1 MIPCLKKSVQKKSLI
16 RLICYGFLF
25 FTSFSIEVHA
35 ENKKLPIG
43 DISKKWY
50 VYSTAWKTFLPYVPS
65 RHFSYQ
71 SKSLLFEGQKS
82 YGTFLQI
89 EPQQDYHVF
98 VNGVYQSVYHPNKTY
113 WIGVDS
119 LVQRYPKSKYVV
131 LTFYNKQL
139 RGIPDKVTQMML
151 RSENRKDQEELF
163 TISSR
168 PSTVLN
174 NFFING
180 ALLVIFIFALIYRY
194 FPRNFTFFFRFR
206 DWITFTYKED
216 AVVKTIFSFPNLMM
230 LFCLCLLTGYLA
242 FYNSYL
248 DPTESEMLK
257 LGGEDIL
264 WGDAVLFIL
273 QKAGLAFVLFLGRYF
288 IYVVFTNLF
297 KIEVLATPH
306 FIKSVQTNIQ
316 FFSVLN
322 FVLFFLYL
330 IGGAS
335 LHPALNL
342 IDLLVN
348 FYFLIRMIYFFFLF
362 KKTFHVNSIT
372 LLAYLLFMEGQVVI
386 FGIRQLIF
394 PNNL

>member
-1 MIPCLKKSVQKKSLI
+1 MLPFLKKSVQNQSFL

-25 FTSFSIEVHA
+25 FMSFSSELLA

-50 VYSTAWKTFLPYVPS
+50 VYSPAWKTFLPYVPS
-65 RHFSYQ
+65 KHFSYQ

-89 EPQQDYHVF
+89 EPQQEYHLF
-98 VNGVYQSVYHPNKTY
+98 VNGVYQSVFHANKTY

-119 LVQRYPKSKYVV
+119 LVKRYPASKYVV
-131 LTFYNKQL
+131 FTLYSNQL
-139 RGIPDKVTQMML
+139 RGIPDKVTQMIQ
-151 RSENRKDQEELF
+151 RSDSRQDQEDLF

-168 PSTVLN
+168 PSSVLN

-180 ALLVIFIFALIYRY
+180 TLLVIFIFALIYRY
-194 FPRNFTFFFRFR
+194 FPRNFTFFFRYR

-242 FYNSYL
+242 FYNAYL
-248 DPTESEMLK
+248 DPTESETLK
-257 LGGEDIL
+257 LGGEEVL

-273 QKAGLAFVLFLGRYF
+273 KKSGLAFVLFLGRYF
-288 IYVVFTNLF
+288 VYVVFTSLF

-316 FFSVLN
+316 FFSLLY

-335 LHPALNL
+335 LHPALHA

-348 FYFLIRMIYFFFLF
+348 LYFLIRMIYFFFLF
-362 KKTFHVNSIT
+362 KKTFHLNTIT

-394 PNNL
+394 PNYL

>member
-1 MIPCLKKSVQKKSLI
+1 MIPCLKKSVQNKSFL

-25 FTSFSIEVHA
+25 FMSFSSMVIAQE
-35 ENKKLPIG
+35 KWLPIG
-43 DISKKWY
+43 DISKKWH
-50 VYSTAWKTFLPYVPS
+50 VYSPVWKTFLPYIPS
-65 RHFSYQ
+65 KHFSYQ

-89 EPQQDYHVF
+89 QPQQDYHLF
-98 VNGVYQSVYHPNKTY
+98 VNGVYQSVFHANKTY

-119 LVQRYPKSKYVV
+119 LVQRYPRSNYVV
-131 LTFYNKQL
+131 FTLYSNQL
-139 RGIPDKVTQMML
+139 RGIPDKVTQL
-151 RSENRKDQEELF
+151 VKQAESRQQQEDLF

-180 ALLVIFIFALIYRY
+180 TLLVIFIFALIYRY
-194 FPRNFTFFFRFR
+194 FPRNFNFFFRFR
-206 DWITFTYKED
+206 DWVTFTYKED
-216 AVVKTIFSFPNLMM
+216 AIVKSIFSFPNLMM

-242 FYNSYL
+242 FYNAYI
-248 DPTESEMLK
+248 DPTESEILK
-257 LGGEDIL
+257 LGGEEVL

-273 QKAGLAFVLFLGRYF
+273 KKSGLAFLLFLGRYF
-288 IYVVFTNLF
+288 VYVVFTSLF

-316 FFSVLN
+316 FFSVLY

-330 IGGAS
+330 TGGAS

-348 FYFLIRMIYFFFLF
+348 VYFLIRMIYFFLLF
-362 KKTFHVNSIT
+362 KRTFHVNTIT

-394 PNNL
+394 PNYL